1 MAKKLKHP
9 ADRLKEASLKGP
21 AARHIAP
28 PVGSGYN
35 PENWPSWMT
44 DLSET
49 TINSKEAGRRM
60 SVSAKLL
67 KEGKVKIHGRMA
79 ILKRYESGRLVE
91 AYRGR
96 KGWNVRLKSTQETD
110 RHVAKTGTV
119 WAVEMKYVNGA
130 DDFRA
135 LTESSEWV
143 TAKIME
149 SQGVDGFDLGD
160 DFGLGG
166 GISGPPNNEFIPLL
180 GGPFSKQLYLTDYLE
195 MMAKCFWAKNHHPLA
210 KAIIRTLRNYVIG
223 KGVKLMFKNADCQKV
238 WDEFEKRAKF
248 HNKLRSDF
256 ETLIWA
262 GEIMT
267 EKTTDREGRPTMK
280 QVDPSTVWEIVTE
293 PTDIEQ
299 VFYYHQQYPTQWQLI
314 YKAGDKTTEYIINDI
329 PADKIIHIKDNVTP
343 GEKRGRSELFP
354 VLSWLKRYRDYLNAK
369 TVKAQ
374 TEESWALDISVDGNQ
389 GDVERIASDNTI
401 NRIPP
406 AGATRV
412 HNKDVEYKYL
422 QPTSSSTTG
431 RDNVA
436 EQLRV
441 TIAVG
446 AGLSPDWL
454 GEDSASASR
463 ATAFVKQSPATR
475 NVEDKQ
481 RFIEDYLRQIAQH
494 VLDTNKVLKT
504 LPETQMRGA
513 SFGMMKQALSKRDIK
528 ALIVEGTALLTM
540 GPVTEPLDESFECI
554 FPEISSEDRTAK
566 IGDIMKAEVAK
577 YISHERAAVMVAKE
591 LAITAYDFDSEQEA
605 MQTEAD
611 LGIGAEWSKAALN
624 DQGGGTKGG
633 AASDELAGAAGGDDE
648 QDDEPGAAA
657 AGKGAK
663 SAQKKAGQ

>member
-1 MAKKLKHP
+1 MGKKLKHP
-9 ADRLKEASLKGP
+9 QDRMKEAKPGP
-21 AARHIAP
+21 AVKHVAGPA
-28 PVGSGYN
+28 GSGYN
-35 PENWPSWMT
+35 PENWPDWMT

-49 TINSKEAGRRM
+49 TINSQEAGRRM

-67 KEGKVKIHGRMA
+67 KEGKVKIHGRIA
-79 ILKRYESGRLVE
+79 VVKRYEQGRLVE

-96 KGWNVRLKSTQETD
+96 KGWAVRLKTTQETD

-119 WAVEMKYVNGA
+119 WAVEMKAVNSAG
-130 DDFRA
+130 DFRK

-166 GISGPPNNEFIPLL
+166 GNISGPPNNEFIPLL

-238 WDEFEKRAKF
+238 WDEFEKRVGW
-248 HNKLRSDF
+248 HNRLRSDF

-267 EKTTDREGRPTMK
+267 EKTVDKDGRPTMK

-293 PTDIEQ
+293 PTDIET

-389 GDVERIASDNTI
+389 GDVDRIANDNTI

-441 TIAVG
+441 TVAVG

-481 RFIEDYLRQIAQH
+481 RFLETYIRGMAQH
-494 VLDTNKVLKT
+494 VLDTNKALKT
-504 LPETQMRGA
+504 LPERQMRGA
-513 SFGMMKQALSKRDIK
+513 SFGMMKQALAKRDIK
-528 ALIVEGTALLTM
+528 ALLAEGAALM
-540 GPVTEPLDESFECI
+540 GMQAMDEPLDESFECI

-566 IGDIMKAEVAK
+566 IADIMKSEVAR
-577 YISHERAAVMVAKE
+577 YISHERAAVMTAKE
-591 LAITAYDFDSEQEA
+591 LAITAYDYDSEVEA

-611 LGIGAEWSKAALN
+611 LGQGAEWSKAALN
-624 DQGGGTKGG
+624 DQGGSSKGG
-633 AASDELAGAAGGDDE
+633 GASDDLAGAAGDDE
-648 QDDEPGAAA
+648 EDPEPDAAA
-657 AGKGAK
+657 AGGAAK
-663 SAQKKAGQ
+663 SKLKKAGQ